1 VLFIFL
7 SVPADGHGMGKRMR
21 PGKRPELGY
30 VFYIYIYTY
39 VYNYGYMVI
48 YGYMN
53 REFGLLNLMNTPEH

>member
-21 PGKRPELGY
+21 PGKCAELGY
-30 VFYIYIYTY
+30 VLYIYTY

-48 YGYMN
+48 YGYIYN
-53 REFGLLNLMNTPEH
+53 